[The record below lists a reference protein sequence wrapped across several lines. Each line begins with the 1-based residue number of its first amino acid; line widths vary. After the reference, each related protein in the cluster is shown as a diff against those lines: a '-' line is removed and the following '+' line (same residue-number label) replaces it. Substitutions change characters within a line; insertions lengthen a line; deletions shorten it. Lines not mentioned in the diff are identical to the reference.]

1 MTESDPSQQARSV
14 GVVAIGVLGLDGR
27 WVRVDEEFGDVLGR
41 PREWLL
47 AWPATAVVHPE
58 DRAVVQ
64 AMLGRVLRGEIADRR
79 WQIRWVTARGVVR
92 SGPVTVV
99 LLRSAHGAP
108 QQAVVVVEN
117 LERRRIVLADLH
129 DAASR
134 DDLTGL
140 QSRAGAYSRLRS
152 WLEAGRGAGL
162 VFCDVDRFKIVN
174 DALGHRVGDLLL
186 IAVGERLVG
195 AAPPEAVVARMGGD
209 EFLIAVPGCTTDA
222 AVVAV
227 ATRIQEAFAEPVSVE
242 RHVLA
247 VSVALGAVLA
257 APDTVDGGR
266 GGVDVAVCHADI
278 AMYEAKRASST
289 VPLLYT
295 ETMGA
300 RIQRRQQVETALRAA
315 LATRQ
320 LTIVYQ
326 PVIYLGTGR
335 WGGAEVL
342 ARWDDEVL
350 GVVDPEEFIAVAEDA
365 GLICELTQQVAKQAC
380 ADLEAW
386 HTEGLATELRLG
398 FNISAGD
405 LTDASLVSWF
415 GALLDQHTIAPRM
428 LVLEVTE
435 TTLLHAGQDTVQV
448 LQELDAL
455 GAEVAL
461 DDFGTGYSSLGD
473 LRTLPVRQIKID
485 RSFISGLTPDPAA
498 GDGVTDLQFVAGI
511 VALADHLG
519 MQVLAEGVETEQQHR
534 DVLAA
539 GCFSAQGYLYEK
551 PLTAADMV
559 NKLRNYAP
567 QLPTAT
573 LITHPTTR
581 RPEAAE

>member
-1 MTESDPSQQARSV
+1 
-14 GVVAIGVLGLDGR
+14 
-27 WVRVDEEFGDVLGR
+27 
-41 PREWLL
+41 
-47 AWPATAVVHPE
+47 
-58 DRAVVQ
+58 
-64 AMLGRVLRGEIADRR
+64 
-79 WQIRWVTARGVVR
+79 
-92 SGPVTVV
+92 
-99 LLRSAHGAP
+99 
-108 QQAVVVVEN
+108 
-117 LERRRIVLADLH
+117 
-129 DAASR
+129 
-134 DDLTGL
+134 
-140 QSRAGAYSRLRS
+140 
-152 WLEAGRGAGL
+152 
-162 VFCDVDRFKIVN
+162 
-174 DALGHRVGDLLL
+174 
-186 IAVGERLVG
+186 
-195 AAPPEAVVARMGGD
+195 
-209 EFLIAVPGCTTDA
+209 
-222 AVVAV
+222 
-227 ATRIQEAFAEPVSVE
+227 
-242 RHVLA
+242 
-247 VSVALGAVLA
+247 
-257 APDTVDGGR
+257 VDGGR

-315 LATRQ
+315 LATRP

-365 GLICELTQQVAKQAC
+365 G
-380 ADLEAW
+380 
-386 HTEGLATELRLG
+386 
-398 FNISAGD
+398 
-405 LTDASLVSWF
+405 LVSWF